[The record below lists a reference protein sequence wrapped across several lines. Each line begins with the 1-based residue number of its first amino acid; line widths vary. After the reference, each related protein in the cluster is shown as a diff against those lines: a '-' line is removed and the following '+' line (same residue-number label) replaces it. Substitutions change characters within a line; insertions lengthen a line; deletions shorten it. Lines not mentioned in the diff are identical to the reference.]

1 MKRCSKCLQEYPETT
16 EFFYKTKYGLNSQCI
31 ACRKAYLRDYYKAHS
46 EEIKSH
52 AAEWAKGNHD
62 KRLAIQRRYRES
74 NRDLLRDK
82 SRQYMRL
89 NWRRLAP
96 DRETLR
102 RRHKAWRDK
111 NPGKYSHY
119 SPGRNSIRRARLR
132 GASGQYSAADV
143 IQKLFDQD
151 GKCFWCGVDLDGN
164 FHVDHV
170 IPLSRGGSNG
180 PENIAMTCPSC
191 NLSKGSKTPDEF
203 LRFKSRNS
211 TTRNLT
217 SD

>member
-16 EFFYKTKYGLNSQCI
+16 EFFYKTKYGLNGQCI

-102 RRHKAWRDK
+102 RRHKAWRDV
-111 NPGKYSHY
+111 
-119 SPGRNSIRRARLR
+119 SIA
-132 GASGQYSAADV
+132 
-143 IQKLFDQD
+143 
-151 GKCFWCGVDLDGN
+151 
-164 FHVDHV
+164 
-170 IPLSRGGSNG
+170 
-180 PENIAMTCPSC
+180 
-191 NLSKGSKTPDEF
+191 
-203 LRFKSRNS
+203 
-211 TTRNLT
+211 TTRPAETAFVGLGCAERLDNT
-217 SD
+217 RPRT